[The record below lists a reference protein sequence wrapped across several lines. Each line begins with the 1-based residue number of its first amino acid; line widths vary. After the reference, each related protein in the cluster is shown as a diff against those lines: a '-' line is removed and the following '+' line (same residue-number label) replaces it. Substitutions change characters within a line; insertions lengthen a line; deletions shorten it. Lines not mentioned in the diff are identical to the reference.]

1 MEKSIGEKF
10 PECVKILLKKYG
22 YDRLNSLSM
31 IDEVRISEIETH
43 LQENRDSWNDELNCC
58 NSTHYGRVTIFR
70 FLPGHR
76 ATILSIPDKIRQLTG
91 LKRVIAVDRL
101 QEEHKDRSDEE
112 AVQSLVTN
120 IMKYA
125 EKQGFPLNDEL
136 ININNVQDFERGDGM
151 VNFVYKCRFICP
163 FCDKKFSLKFQK
175 FWQTSNI
182 TTHLKKEIDT
192 SRQ

>member
-1 MEKSIGEKF
+1 MEKSIGEQF
-10 PECVKILLKKYG
+10 PECVKILLKKSG

-31 IDEVRISEIETH
+31 IDEVRIIEIEAH
-43 LQENRDSWNDELNCC
+43 LQENRDSWINEMNCC
-58 NSTHYGRVTIFR
+58 NSTYYRQVAIFR

-76 ATILSIPDKIRQLTG
+76 ATILSIPDKIRQLAG
-91 LKRVIAVDRL
+91 LKRVTVDDRL
-101 QEEHKDRSDEE
+101 QEKHEDRSDEE
-112 AVQSLVTN
+112 AVQSLVTD

-125 EKQGFPLNDEL
+125 EKQGFPLNDG
-136 ININNVQDFERGDGM
+136 IITIDNVQDFERGDGM

-182 TTHLKKEIDT
+182 TTHLKKEIENL
-192 SRQ
+192 Q